1 MKLIDNNPVQR
12 AVAAV
17 TDSLPGGG
25 KLGLPGGRSHRKL
38 KASLPNGKA
47 VEVSLPQGKELKSLL
62 SDGTAT
68 KAGLVAGGLA
78 GITAVSAGISS
89 LRRQTE
95 GKKDAS

>member
-1 MKLIDNNPVQR
+1 MKLIDNNPIQR

-17 TDSLPGGG
+17 ADSLPGGG
-25 KLGLPGGRSHRKL
+25 KLGLPGGRSRHKV

-47 VEVSLPQGKELKSLL
+47 LEVRLPQGKELKSLL

-78 GITAVSAGISS
+78 GLTAASAGVSS
-89 LRRQTE
+89 LRRRAE
-95 GKKDAS
+95 GEKDAS